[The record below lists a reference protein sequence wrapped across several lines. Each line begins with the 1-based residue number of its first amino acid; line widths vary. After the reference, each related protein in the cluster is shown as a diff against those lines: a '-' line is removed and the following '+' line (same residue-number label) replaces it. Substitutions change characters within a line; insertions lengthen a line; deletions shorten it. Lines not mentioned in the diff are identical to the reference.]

1 MELCL
6 CYSASLHNVNG
17 KLYMSWWMGAGL
29 GFLRGGPLGAVVGG
43 TIEHFI
49 GKKFQ
54 KKFQDSLPG
63 IIHQGEFISCLVVIL
78 TRVGM
83 ESGPLTPKKVGVI
96 HKFFMKNLGYD
107 SPDLKHL
114 DRLMEEV
121 QSKKPDIDRFVEEY
135 KKSCR
140 DNYNLLL
147 LALCYQISLIENNLS
162 DETQSMIKN
171 IGLVLGVPYDKHN
184 ELREKYS
191 LHPFKNP
198 YHILELSSNAS
209 NDEIKKAYRKM
220 ASKYHPDRV
229 SREDEKTVQ
238 RAHMRF
244 LEIQSAYQEL
254 GKVRKI

>member
-1 MELCL
+1 M
-6 CYSASLHNVNG
+6 
-17 KLYMSWWMGAGL
+17 
-29 GFLRGGPLGAVVGG
+29 
-43 TIEHFI
+43 
-49 GKKFQ
+49 
-54 KKFQDSLPG
+54 PG

-83 ESGPLTPKKVGVI
+83 ESGPLGPKKVGVI
-96 HKFFMKNLGYD
+96 HKFFMKNLGY
-107 SPDLKHL
+107 SSSDLKHL

-147 LALCYQISLIENNLS
+147 LALCYQISLIENVLN

-171 IGLVLGVPYDKHN
+171 IGLILGVSYDKHN
-184 ELREKYS
+184 EVREKYS
-191 LHPFKNP
+191 LHPFKTP

-254 GKVRKI
+254 GRVRKI